1 MRDFKRDHME
11 AGRTVQGELAQA
23 QIKLVE
29 LRESEAALQVKVEQQ
44 RVRETELLETVARL
58 TRLTCDM
65 DVSDIH
71 AMVFAPKRAQR
82 RR

>member
-1 MRDFKRDHME
+1 MQHD
-11 AGRTVQGELAQA
+11 LAQA
-23 QIKLVE
+23 QIRLVE
-29 LRESEAALQVKVEQQ
+29 LRESEVALQTKVEQQ
-44 RVRETELLETVARL
+44 HVREAELLETVARL

-71 AMVFAPKRAQR
+71 AMVLAPKRAQR